1 MGLCGIIEWDGN
13 NGMDETVRVGPTI
26 TRQPEAEGR
35 PDAETMSEVDSDWL
49 DQAEA
54 RSPIDPNRGDD

>member
-1 MGLCGIIEWDGN
+1 
-13 NGMDETVRVGPTI
+13 MDETVRVGPTI